1 MLNGLYAI
9 TDQTLTPD
17 SSLIEQVEAAL
28 KGGANL
34 IQYRDKSD
42 DHTKRLQQA
51 KALVSLCQRYQRPL
65 LINDDPQ
72 LALEAGAAGVHLGQ
86 SDTGLSQA
94 RSLLGSE
101 AIIGITCH
109 DSLELARQA
118 QQQGADYVAFGAFF
132 SSRSKPGAKP
142 APLAL
147 LQQASAELD
156 IPIVAIGGIC
166 VDNAAQVITQGADMT
181 AVIAD
186 LFSAD
191 DIEHQA
197 RRLSALFNNAA

>member
-1 MLNGLYAI
+1 MLHGLYAI

-17 SSLIEQVEAAL
+17 SSLIKQVEAAL
-28 KGGANL
+28 KGGANI
-34 IQYRDKSD
+34 IQYRDKSND
-42 DHTKRLQQA
+42 QAKRLQQA
-51 KALVSLCQRYQRPL
+51 KALVELCQRYQRPL

-86 SDTGLSQA
+86 SDTALSQA
-94 RSLLGSE
+94 RSLLGNE
-101 AIIGITCH
+101 AIIGVTCH
-109 DSLELARQA
+109 DSLDLARQA
-118 QQQGADYVAFGAFF
+118 QQQGANYVAFGAFF

-147 LQQASAELD
+147 LQQASSQLD
-156 IPIVAIGGIC
+156 IPIVAIGGLC

-197 RRLSALFNNAA
+197 RRLTALFNDAV

>member
-1 MLNGLYAI
+1 MLHGLYAI

-17 SSLIEQVEAAL
+17 SSLIAQVESAL
-28 KGGANL
+28 KGGANV

-42 DHTKRLQQA
+42 DQPKRLQQA
-51 KALVSLCQRYQRPL
+51 KALVELCQRYQRPL

-86 SDTGLSQA
+86 GDTTLAQA
-94 RSLLGSE
+94 RNLLGNE

-109 DSLELARQA
+109 DSLTLAQQA

-132 SSRSKPGAKP
+132 TSRSKPDANP

-147 LQQASAELD
+147 LQQASNQLD

-166 VDNAAQVITQGADMT
+166 VDNAAQVISQGADMT

-197 RRLSALFNNAA
+197 RRLTSLFDA